1 MSDFVPQTRDNEK
14 ENIGQQLPFLQMP
27 SVLSMFVP
35 VYFTEVFLFTALT
48 QQITPLTLPLLFFLA
63 GLLVTALECN
73 RSFLWVKQ
81 PSPKAVENNRSL
93 WFEISSRS

>member
-48 QQITPLTLPLLFFLA
+48 QQITPLTLPLLFFSCWPSCYRS
-63 GLLVTALECN
+63 GMQQIFPVGETA
-73 RSFLWVKQ
+73 
-81 PSPKAVENNRSL
+81 
-93 WFEISSRS
+93 